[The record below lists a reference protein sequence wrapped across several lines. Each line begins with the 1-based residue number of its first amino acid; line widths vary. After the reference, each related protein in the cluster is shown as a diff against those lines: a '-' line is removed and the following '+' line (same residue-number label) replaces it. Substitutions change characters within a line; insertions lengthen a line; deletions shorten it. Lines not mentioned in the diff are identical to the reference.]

1 MTVVNPR
8 FDQSSAVGFDDLNG
22 LLCVQRGLKSKT
34 GRNKT
39 EIFAA
44 VVEPELLSYT
54 SDGTCVTDVVVR
66 KLFALSSKG
75 T

>member
-8 FDQSSAVGFDDLNG
+8 FDQSSAGGFDDLNG

-39 EIFAA
+39 ETISDKRA
-44 VVEPELLSYT
+44 V
-54 SDGTCVTDVVVR
+54 
-66 KLFALSSKG
+66 LF
-75 T
+75 

>member
-1 MTVVNPR
+1 MTVVDPR
-8 FDQSSAVGFDDLNG
+8 FDQSSTGGFDDLNG

-54 SDGTCVTDVVVR
+54 SDGTCVTDEVVS